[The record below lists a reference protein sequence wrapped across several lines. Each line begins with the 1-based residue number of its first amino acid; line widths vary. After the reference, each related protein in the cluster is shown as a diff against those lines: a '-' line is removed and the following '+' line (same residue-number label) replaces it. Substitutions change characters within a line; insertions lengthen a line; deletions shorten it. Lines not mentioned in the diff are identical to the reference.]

1 MDENE
6 LCTKVSKIDPKIRF
20 AGLINNKG
28 RLVAGG
34 MVSSVKS
41 LEDEKEDEMLF
52 MELALRVK
60 MRQEFDKDFG
70 KVNFSF
76 SYREKLIVMSFPFNK
91 NVLFVSMDKR
101 KEFDKI
107 PFKILNLI
115 DKLDRFYNF

>member
-1 MDENE
+1 VDENE
-6 LCTKVSKIDPKIRF
+6 LCAKVSKIDPKIRF
-20 AGLINNKG
+20 AGIINNKG

-70 KVNFSF
+70 KVNFSL

-115 DKLDRFYNF
+115 DKLD

>member
-6 LCTKVSKIDPKIRF
+6 LCAKVSKIDPKIRF
-20 AGLINNKG
+20 TGLINNKG

-34 MVSSVKS
+34 MVGSVKS

-70 KVNFSF
+70 KVNFSL
-76 SYREKLIVMSFPFNK
+76 SYSEKLIVMSFPFNK

-107 PFKILNLI
+107 PFKVLRLI
-115 DKLDRFYNF
+115 DRLD

>member
-6 LCTKVSKIDPKIRF
+6 LCDKVSKIDPKIRF
-20 AGLINNKG
+20 TGLINNKG

-34 MVSSVKS
+34 MIGSVKS

-60 MRQEFDKDFG
+60 MRQAFDKDFG
-70 KVNFSF
+70 KVNFSL

-107 PFKILNLI
+107 PFKILKLI
-115 DKLDRFYNF
+115 EKLD

>member
-6 LCTKVSKIDPKIRF
+6 LCAKVSKIDPKIRF

-34 MVSSVKS
+34 MVGSVKS
-41 LEDEKEDEMLF
+41 LG
-52 MELALRVK
+52 VK

-70 KVNFSF
+70 KVNFSL
-76 SYREKLIVMSFPFNK
+76 SYREKLIVMSFPFNRS
-91 NVLFVSMDKR
+91 VLFVSMDKR

-115 DKLDRFYNF
+115 DKLD

>member
-1 MDENE
+1 MDYVK
-6 LCTKVSKIDPKIRF
+6 LCESAKKADSKVRF
-20 AGLINNKG
+20 AGVINSRG
-28 RLVAGG
+28 RLIAGG
-34 MVSSVKS
+34 MVSSKKA
-41 LEDEKEDEMLF
+41 LEDEKKDEMLF

-70 KVNFSF
+70 KVHFTL

-107 PFKILNLI
+107 PFKILKLI
-115 DKLDRFYNF
+115 DKLD

>member
-1 MDENE
+1 M
-6 LCTKVSKIDPKIRF
+6 
-20 AGLINNKG
+20 
-28 RLVAGG
+28 AGG

-70 KVNFSF
+70 KVNFSL

-115 DKLDRFYNF
+115 DKLD

>member
-1 MDENE
+1 MKYDE
-6 LCTKVSKIDPKIRF
+6 LCERAKKVDPKVRF
-20 AGLINNKG
+20 AGVINSKG

-34 MVSSVKS
+34 MVSSKKP
-41 LEDEKEDEMLF
+41 LEDIKKDEMLF

-70 KVNFSF
+70 KVNFTLSH
-76 SYREKLIVMSFPFNK
+76 REKLIVMSFPFNK

-107 PFKILNLI
+107 PFKILKLI
-115 DKLDRFYNF
+115 EKLD

>member
-6 LCTKVSKIDPKIRF
+6 LCAKVSKIDSKIRF
-20 AGLINNKG
+20 TGLINNKG

-34 MVSSVKS
+34 MVGSVKP
-41 LEDEKEDEMLF
+41 LEDEREDEMLF

-70 KVNFSF
+70 KVNFSL

-107 PFKILNLI
+107 PFRILNLI
-115 DKLDRFYNF
+115 NKLD

>member
-6 LCTKVSKIDPKIRF
+6 LCVKVSKIDPKIRF

-34 MVSSVKS
+34 MVGSVKS
-41 LEDEKEDEMLF
+41 LEDEREGEMLF

-60 MRQEFDKDFG
+60 MRQEVDKDFG
-70 KVNFSF
+70 KVHFTL

-107 PFKILNLI
+107 PFRILNLI
-115 DKLDRFYNF
+115 NKLD

>member
-1 MDENE
+1 MVHYEI
-6 LCTKVSKIDPKIRF
+6 LLKISKIDPKIRF

-28 RLVAGG
+28 RLIAGG
-34 MVSSVKS
+34 MVGSVKS

-70 KVNFSF
+70 KVNFSL

-107 PFKILNLI
+107 PFKILSLI
-115 DKLDRFYNF
+115 DRLD